1 MDQTQRLDSVA
12 AFVAGQVPVLVSTP
26 LLGRGMD
33 MPNVKQVWNKFENEK
48 LAWGRVTLKEV
59 YSRVGFRRT
68 QGLEPQPAGVLI
80 FQNLAILFLFRT
92 PNERDVRSEDKEI
105 RPQGIQDYSF
115 SDADVG
121 EDFLDRSDDE
131 EADKEDDDDSDDD
144 VATDAEDSGDEHG
157 LWTSHC
163 TSVHVFKKKY
173 CF

>member
-1 MDQTQRLDSVA
+1 M
-12 AFVAGQVPVLVSTP
+12 
-26 LLGRGMD
+26 
-33 MPNVKQVWNKFENEK
+33 
-48 LAWGRVTLKEV
+48 

-92 PNERDVRSEDKEI
+92 PNERDVRT
-105 RPQGIQDYSF
+105 YSF
-115 SDADVG
+115 ADADVG

-131 EADKEDDDDSDDD
+131 EADEEDDDDSDDD

-173 CF
+173 CS